1 MSMAKSEIAI
11 SKVIA
16 LVLIVAG
23 AGVIYWGYDLS
34 GSVSSQISETL
45 SGSTPD
51 GVVTR
56 YIAGAA
62 ALVAGLF
69 IFFKS

>member
-1 MSMAKSEIAI
+1 MAKSELPL

-16 LVLIVAG
+16 LVLIVVG
-23 AGVIYWGYDLS
+23 AGVAYWGYDLS
-34 GSVSSQISETL
+34 GSIGSQISETL

-51 GVVTR
+51 EVIIR

-62 ALVAGLF
+62 AAAAGLF
-69 IFFKS
+69 LFFKS